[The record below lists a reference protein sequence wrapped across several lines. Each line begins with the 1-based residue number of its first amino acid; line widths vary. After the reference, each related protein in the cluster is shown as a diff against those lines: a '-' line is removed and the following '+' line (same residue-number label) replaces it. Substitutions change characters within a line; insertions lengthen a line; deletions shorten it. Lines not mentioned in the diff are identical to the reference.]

1 VIFVLLNILDSALY
15 EVGSKLNEITM
26 FFKDIPGKFA
36 EKKYLVATV
45 QEERLAH
52 AQLFLGRSGAGQL
65 AFALAF
71 TSYLLCKNRTADDS
85 CGACSACIK
94 THKHIHPDVHFSYP
108 VVKMDGKQ
116 RKDVTSNDFLPQW
129 RKAISAN
136 PFLDMNTW
144 LDDLNVENGQANINV
159 KECVEIVKKLSLKT
173 FEAEHKI
180 LIMWMPEYL
189 RNEGNRLLK
198 LIEEP
203 PDNTIIILVAEK
215 QEQILNTIL
224 SRVQLLKIAPFSD
237 EEISN
242 YLTEELKVASAE
254 INQITGLASGDL
266 NTAIHLANH
275 DNVNYSDALF
285 QWLRIAYK
293 MEPVELGQWVTE
305 VSRWGRENQKHF
317 LEYGLHFFRE
327 YLFSLITGKDNT
339 RLSLEEKETAT
350 KMTKLLDVSKTE
362 NIISV
367 LNDCIGAV
375 ERNANPK
382 ILFLADSMTI
392 GRIMRNAKVDRNIY
406 QV

>member
-1 VIFVLLNILDSALY
+1 
-15 EVGSKLNEITM
+15 M
-26 FFKDIPGKFA
+26 FFKDIPGKSA
-36 EKKYLVATV
+36 EKKYLIATV
-45 QEERLAH
+45 QEDKLAH
-52 AQLFLGRSGAGQL
+52 AQLFLGRSGTGQL
-65 AFALAF
+65 ALALAF
-71 TSYLLCKNRTADDS
+71 TSYLMCKNRSDQDS
-85 CGACSACIK
+85 CGSCTACLK
-94 THKHIHPDVHFSYP
+94 THKYIHPDVHFSFP
-108 VVKMDGKQ
+108 VVKLDGKQ

-129 RKAISAN
+129 RKSIAAN
-136 PFLDMNTW
+136 PYLDMNTW
-144 LDDLNVENGQANINV
+144 LNSLSVDNGQANINV

-180 LIMWMPEYL
+180 LIVWMPEYF

-203 PDNTIIILVAEK
+203 PENTIIILAAEK
-215 QEQILNTIL
+215 QELILNTIL

-237 EEISN
+237 HEISN
-242 YLTEELKVASAE
+242 YLSENLQVIPEE
-254 INQITGLASGDL
+254 IDQITGLASGDL
-266 NTAIHLANH
+266 NAAIHLANQ
-275 DNVNYSDALF
+275 DNANYSDALF

-305 VSRWGRENQKHF
+305 VSRWGRENQKNF

-327 YLFSLITGKDNT
+327 YLFSLITGKDNI
-339 RLSLEEKETAT
+339 RLSKEEKETAS

>member
-1 VIFVLLNILDSALY
+1 
-15 EVGSKLNEITM
+15 M

-36 EKKYLVATV
+36 EKKYLIATV
-45 QEERLAH
+45 QEDRLAH
-52 AQLFLGRSGAGQL
+52 AQLFLGRSGTGQL

-71 TSYLLCKNRTADDS
+71 TSYLLCKNKREDDS
-85 CGACSACIK
+85 CGVCSACVK
-94 THKHIHPDVHFSYP
+94 THKHIHPDIHFSYP
-108 VVKMDGKQ
+108 VVKIDGKQ

-129 RKAISAN
+129 RKAISSN
-136 PFLDMNTW
+136 PYLDMNTW
-144 LDDLNVENGQANINV
+144 LESLSVDNGQANINV

-224 SRVQLLKIAPFSD
+224 SRGQLLKVAPFLD

-242 YLTEELKVASAE
+242 YLSEELKVASSE
-254 INQITGLASGDL
+254 INQITGLSSGDL
-266 NTAIHLANH
+266 NAAIHLANH

-327 YLFSLITGKDNT
+327 YLFSLITGKDNI
-339 RLSLEEKETAT
+339 RLSSEEKEIAS

-375 ERNANPK
+375 ERNANSK

-392 GRIMRNAKVDRNIY
+392 GRIMRNANVDKNIY

>member
-1 VIFVLLNILDSALY
+1 L
-15 EVGSKLNEITM
+15 
-26 FFKDIPGKFA
+26 
-36 EKKYLVATV
+36 
-45 QEERLAH
+45 
-52 AQLFLGRSGAGQL
+52 
-65 AFALAF
+65 
-71 TSYLLCKNRTADDS
+71 
-85 CGACSACIK
+85 
-94 THKHIHPDVHFSYP
+94 
-108 VVKMDGKQ
+108 DGKQ

-129 RKAISAN
+129 RKSVAAN
-136 PFLDMNTW
+136 PYLDMNTW
-144 LDDLNVENGQANINV
+144 LNSLSVDNGQANINV

-180 LIMWMPEYL
+180 LIVWMPEYFK
-189 RNEGNRLLK
+189 NEGNRLLK

-203 PDNTIIILVAEK
+203 PENTIIILAAEK

-237 EEISN
+237 QEISDYLSENLQVIPEEID
-242 YLTEELKVASAE
+242 
-254 INQITGLASGDL
+254 QITGLASGDL
-266 NTAIHLANH
+266 NAAIHLANQ
-275 DNVNYSDALF
+275 DNANYSDALF

-305 VSRWGRENQKHF
+305 VSRWGRENQKNF

-327 YLFSLITGKDNT
+327 YLFSLITGKDNI
-339 RLSLEEKETAT
+339 RLSKEEKETAS

-382 ILFLADSMTI
+382 ILFLADSITI

>member
-1 VIFVLLNILDSALY
+1 LNILDSVFIKN
-15 EVGSKLNEITM
+15 ESKPKEITM
-26 FFKDIPGKFA
+26 FFKDIPGKSA
-36 EKKYLVATV
+36 EKKYLITTV
-45 QEERLAH
+45 QEDRLAH
-52 AQLFLGRSGAGQL
+52 AQLFLGRAGTGQL

-71 TSYLLCKNRTADDS
+71 TSYLLCTNRSEDDS
-85 CGACSACIK
+85 CGTCSACLK

-108 VVKMDGKQ
+108 VVKLDGKL

-129 RKAISAN
+129 RKSISSN
-136 PFLDMNTW
+136 PYLDMNTW
-144 LDDLNVENGQANINV
+144 LDSLSVDNGQANINV

-173 FEAEHKI
+173 FEAEYKV

-203 PDNTIIILVAEK
+203 PDNTIILLVAEK
-215 QEQILNTIL
+215 QEEILNTIL
-224 SRVQLLKIAPFSD
+224 SRVQLLKIAPFTD
-237 EEISN
+237 AEISN
-242 YLTEELKVASAE
+242 YLAEKLNLASSE
-254 INQITGLASGDL
+254 IGQITGLSSGDL
-266 NTAIHLANH
+266 NAAIHLANQ

-317 LEYGLHFFRE
+317 LEYGMHFFRE
-327 YLFSLITGKDNT
+327 YLFSLITGKDNI
-339 RLSLEEKETAT
+339 RLSPEEKETAS

-392 GRIMRNAKVDRNIY
+392 GRIMRNANIDKNIY
-406 QV
+406 LV

>member
-1 VIFVLLNILDSALY
+1 
-15 EVGSKLNEITM
+15 M

-36 EKKYLVATV
+36 EKKYLIATV
-45 QEERLAH
+45 QEDRLAH
-52 AQLFLGRSGAGQL
+52 AQLFLGRSGTGQL

-71 TSYLLCKNRTADDS
+71 TSYLLCKNKREDDS
-85 CGACSACIK
+85 CGVCSACVK
-94 THKHIHPDVHFSYP
+94 THKHIHPDIHFSYP
-108 VVKMDGKQ
+108 VVKIDGKQ

-129 RKAISAN
+129 RKAISSN
-136 PFLDMNTW
+136 PYLDMNTW
-144 LDDLNVENGQANINV
+144 LESLSVDNGQANINV

-224 SRVQLLKIAPFSD
+224 SRVQLLKVAPFLD

-242 YLTEELKVASAE
+242 YLSEELKVASSE
-254 INQITGLASGDL
+254 INQITGLSSGDL
-266 NTAIHLANH
+266 NAAIHLANH

-327 YLFSLITGKDNT
+327 YLFSLITGKDNI
-339 RLSLEEKETAT
+339 RLSSEEKEIAS

-375 ERNANPK
+375 ERNANSK

-392 GRIMRNAKVDRNIY
+392 GRIMRNANVDKNIY

>member
-1 VIFVLLNILDSALY
+1 
-15 EVGSKLNEITM
+15 M

-36 EKKYLVATV
+36 EKKYLINTV
-45 QEERLAH
+45 QENRLAH
-52 AQLFLGRSGAGQL
+52 AQLFLGRSGTGQL

-71 TSYLLCKNRTADDS
+71 TSYLLCKNRSDDDS
-85 CGACSACIK
+85 CGTCSACLK

-129 RKAISAN
+129 RNAISSN
-136 PFLDMNTW
+136 PYLDMNTW
-144 LDDLNVENGQANINV
+144 LDSLSVDNGQANINV

-173 FEAEHKI
+173 FEADYKV

-203 PDNTIIILVAEK
+203 PENTIIILAAEK

-224 SRVQLLKIAPFSD
+224 SRVQLLKISPFSD
-237 EEISN
+237 DEISN
-242 YLTEELKVASAE
+242 YLSNELKIDSSE
-254 INQITGLASGDL
+254 INQIIGLSSGDL
-266 NTAIHLANH
+266 NAAIHLARH
-275 DNVNYSDALF
+275 ENVNYSDALF

-293 MEPVELGQWVTE
+293 MEPVGLGQWVTD

-327 YLFSLITGKDNT
+327 YLFSLITGKDNI
-339 RLSLEEKETAT
+339 RLSQEEKETAS
-350 KMTKLLDVSKTE
+350 KMTKMLDISKTE

-392 GRIMRNAKVDRNIY
+392 GRIMRNAKVDREIY

>member
-1 VIFVLLNILDSALY
+1 
-15 EVGSKLNEITM
+15 M
-26 FFKDIPGKFA
+26 FFKDIPGKSA
-36 EKKYLVATV
+36 EKKYLIATV
-45 QEERLAH
+45 QEDRLAH
-52 AQLFLGRSGAGQL
+52 AQLFLGRPGTGQL
-65 AFALAF
+65 SLALAF
-71 TSYLLCKNRTADDS
+71 TSFLLCKDREENDS
-85 CGACSACIK
+85 CGKCSACLK

-108 VVKMDGKQ
+108 VVKMDGKL

-129 RKAISAN
+129 RKAITSN
-136 PFLDMNTW
+136 PYLDMNTW
-144 LDDLNVENGQANINV
+144 LDSLNVDNGQANINV

-173 FEAEHKI
+173 FEADHKV

-203 PDNTIIILVAEK
+203 PENTIIILAAEK
-215 QEQILNTIL
+215 QEEILNTIL

-242 YLTEELKVASAE
+242 YLTHQLKVAPSE
-254 INQITGLASGDL
+254 IDQITGLSSGDL
-266 NTAIHLANH
+266 NAAIHLANQ
-275 DNVNYSDALF
+275 DNVNYSDSLF
-285 QWLRIAYK
+285 HWLRVAYK
-293 MEPVELGQWVTE
+293 MEPVELGKWVTE
-305 VSRWGRENQKHF
+305 ASRWGRENQKHF

-327 YLFSLITGKDNT
+327 YLFSLITGKDNI
-339 RLSLEEKETAT
+339 RLSAEEKETAS
-350 KMTKLLDVSKTE
+350 KMSKLLDVSKTE

-392 GRIMRNAKVDRNIY
+392 GRIMRNANVDKDIY

>member
-1 VIFVLLNILDSALY
+1 
-15 EVGSKLNEITM
+15 M
-26 FFKDIPGKFA
+26 FFKDIPGKYK
-36 EKKYLVATV
+36 EKKYLIATV
-45 QEERLAH
+45 KEDRLAH
-52 AQLFLGRSGAGQL
+52 AQLFLGRSGTGQL

-71 TSYLLCKNRTADDS
+71 TSYLLCQDRSEEDS
-85 CGACSACIK
+85 CGSCSACLK
-94 THKHIHPDVHFSYP
+94 THKHIHPDVHFSFP

-129 RKAISAN
+129 RTAITTN
-136 PFLDMNTW
+136 PYLDMNTW
-144 LDDLNVENGQANINV
+144 LDSLSIDNGQANINV

-173 FEAEHKI
+173 FEADNKV

-189 RNEGNRLLK
+189 RKEGNRLLK

-203 PDNTIIILVAEK
+203 PESTIIILVAEN

-224 SRVQLLKIAPFSD
+224 SRVQLLKIAPFQD
-237 EEISN
+237 KEISD
-242 YLTEELKVASAE
+242 YLSTELNVATDELD
-254 INQITGLASGDL
+254 QITGLASGDL
-266 NTAIHLANH
+266 NAAIHLAKQ
-275 DNVNYSDALF
+275 DTVNYSDALF

-293 MEPVELGQWVTE
+293 MEPVELGKWVTE

-327 YLFSLITGKDNT
+327 YLFSLITGKDNI
-339 RLSLEEKETAT
+339 RLSAEEKETAS

-367 LNDCIGAV
+367 LNDCIGSV
-375 ERNANPK
+375 ERNANAK

-392 GRIMRNAKVDRNIY
+392 GRIMRNASVDKNIY